1 MKLGAYLRE
10 RAVFLFINTVL
21 FISIALFLW
30 FVHVPSWLIALVFF
44 CWFIPL
50 LTSYTYEFWQRKNY
64 YGPLIANAQLLDQ
77 QYLLSEVVE
86 RPEFLEGKIM
96 YDILQSTN
104 KQMHEHVK
112 NHKRLQAEYREY
124 IETWVH
130 EVKTPIAA
138 GKLILENHKSPT
150 DKGIYEELEKIEGFV
165 EQALYYARS
174 SSTNKDYLVKEFNL
188 RQCVTS
194 VLKKN
199 AKAFIHNKIQLE
211 LAEFEDVVYS
221 DEKWVEF
228 IINQLIINSIKYS
241 EKDNKKISIFTSR
254 HEHNLILH
262 IADNGVGIDEKDI
275 RRVFDKGFTGE
286 NGRLFGRS
294 TGIGLYLCKKL
305 ADKLHLGLDIQSV
318 KNAGTEVRIIFPKSK
333 ITLLE
338 Q

>member
-1 MKLGAYLRE
+1 MKIIIYLKE
-10 RAVFLFINTVL
+10 RSVFLFINILL

-30 FVHVPSWLIALVFF
+30 FVRIPVWLIILVFI
-44 CWFIPL
+44 CWFAPL
-50 LTSYTYEFWQRKNY
+50 LTSYVLEFWQRKNY
-64 YGPLIANAQLLDQ
+64 YNPLMANAQMLDQ
-77 QYLLSEVVE
+77 QYLLSEMTE
-86 RPEFLEGKIM
+86 RPEFLEGQIM

-104 KQMHEHVK
+104 KQMHEHVNK
-112 NHKRLQAEYREY
+112 HKQMQAEYREY

-138 GKLILENHKSPT
+138 SKLILDNQKNSEV
-150 DKGIYEELEKIEGFV
+150 KGVYEELVKIEGFV

-174 SSTNKDYLVKEFNL
+174 SSTSKDYLVKEFSL
-188 RQCVTS
+188 KPCVTS

-199 AKAFIHNKIQLE
+199 AKSFIHNKVQLD
-211 LAEFEDVVYS
+211 LADFDDAVYS

-228 IINQLIINSIKYS
+228 IINQIIINSLKYS
-241 EKDNKKISIFTSR
+241 KKSDKKISIFTSR

-262 IADNGVGIDEKDI
+262 IADNGIGIDEKDI

-286 NGRLFGRS
+286 NGRAFGKS

-318 KNAGTEVRIIFPKSK
+318 KNVGTEVKIIFPKSK
-333 ITLLE
+333 IILLE